1 MDKIDYKKKLMQCY
15 EQDLEIIV
23 SNLKERLF
31 FLQSLY
37 YKHHSED
44 IERTKIRNKIDKID
58 NQLIYLKKIIDL
70 QITYKGDLHDAILSR
85 L

>member
-1 MDKIDYKKKLMQCY
+1 MEKIEYKKELMECY
-15 EQDLEIIV
+15 EQDLEIII

-37 YKHHSED
+37 FKHHIDD

-58 NQLIYLKKIIDL
+58 KQLIQLKKITDL
-70 QITYKGDLHDAILSR
+70 QITYKGDLHEMIFSR